1 MAIRFRWLGQA
12 SSRNAGKLDCRAR
25 PSPHAEAD
33 IPQLVAGTKE
43 NIKFRGP
50 YKPGVGL
57 CGVMDQK
64 ITMPETNPR
73 EVILDRIRHANAD
86 AAPSEYSVIE
96 RTYRQ
101 MAGMDRAE
109 IQKTFSERLHEYDA
123 HMTEATAETLSA
135 AIAESLRRNNQRSAV
150 VASGFPQQLH
160 TAEGAICAC
169 EVAIA
174 HTGTIVIRNARRLT
188 LLPDRL
194 LCVVHE
200 EQVVETV
207 PEAFARLQPFA
218 SEPLTF
224 ISGPSATADIE
235 MTRIRGVHGPRF
247 LDVLLVRNSQQ
258 EP

>member
-1 MAIRFRWLGQA
+1 
-12 SSRNAGKLDCRAR
+12 
-25 PSPHAEAD
+25 
-33 IPQLVAGTKE
+33 
-43 NIKFRGP
+43 
-50 YKPGVGL
+50 
-57 CGVMDQK
+57 MDQK

-150 VASGFPQQLH
+150 VASGFPQQLLPEGFLWQQESSVTTEQLN

-194 LCVVHE
+194 LCVVYE
-200 EQVVETV
+200 DQVVETV

-247 LDVLLVRNSQQ
+247 LDVVLVRNSQ
-258 EP
+258 